1 MLHIIHIIRDLDSA
15 SGGPSRSVPALAK
28 SQARL
33 NGVSVTLLYQDR
45 GNPVVPLTDDGV
57 VYQSVAARDLLL
69 AKNFLQYLPQ
79 QAVLEKTCVFHL
91 HGLWSPTLHWVA
103 RFAARHDLPYV
114 VSTRGMLAGWCLAHK
129 SFKKKLGWWLYQKK
143 DLQHASCL
151 LASSETERQEVTAL
165 LPDHVVAVVPNGC
178 DDRPADM
185 PITPGVRKLPSARLA
200 LAMGRLHPV
209 KGFAELIE
217 AWATLRP
224 VGWQLAIAGPD
235 EDGYRASLD
244 ELIRAHRLSDQVQL
258 PGALDDRQK
267 WTWLDQCDLFVAP
280 SKTENFG
287 MAIAEAMLA
296 GKPVI
301 TTTGTP
307 WECLPEIKAGWW
319 VTPSPDALHMA
330 LQEAMA
336 LTDVER
342 QAMGERARQYA
353 QRYAPDNIAHE
364 LVDIYRWLAC
374 GAERPACVR
383 LDYTPWGRGDGL
395 I

>member
-1 MLHIIHIIRDLDSA
+1 MLHIVHIIRDLDSA

-33 NGVSVTLLYQDR
+33 KGVTVTLLYQDR
-45 GNPVVPLTDDGV
+45 GNPVVPLTADGV
-57 VYQSVAARDLLL
+57 VYQPVAARDLLL
-69 AKNFLQYLPQ
+69 AKNFLRYLSP

-91 HGLWSPTLHWVA
+91 HGLWSPTLHWA
-103 RFAARHDLPYV
+103 SRFAIRHDLPYV
-114 VSTRGMLAGWCLAHK
+114 ISTRGMLAGWSLEHK

-143 DLQHASCL
+143 DLQRAACL
-151 LASSETERQEVTAL
+151 LATSETERQEVTAL
-165 LPDHVVAVVPNGC
+165 LPDQPVAVVPNGC
-178 DDRPADM
+178 DDRPADLPM
-185 PITPGVRKLPSARLA
+185 TPGVRNRPGGRLV

-224 VGWQLAIAGPD
+224 AGWQLAIAGPD
-235 EDGYRASLD
+235 EDGYRAVLE
-244 ELIRAHRLSDQVQL
+244 ELIRSHRLSDHVQL
-258 PGALDDRQK
+258 LGALDDRQK

-296 GKPVI
+296 GKSVI

-319 VTPSPDALHMA
+319 VTPSPDALHLA
-330 LQEAMA
+330 LQAAMA
-336 LTDVER
+336 LPDVER
-342 QAMGERARQYA
+342 QEMGERARQYA
-353 QRYAPDNIAHE
+353 QRYEPEKIAHE
-364 LVDIYRWLAC
+364 SVDLYRWLVYD
-374 GAERPACVR
+374 AERPACVR
-383 LDYTPWGRGDGL
+383 LD
-395 I
+395 

>member
-1 MLHIIHIIRDLDSA
+1 VKSDMLHIVHIIRDLDSA

-33 NGVSVTLLYQDR
+33 EGVNVSLLYQDR
-45 GNPVVPLTDDGV
+45 GNPVVPLADDGV
-57 VYQSVAARDLLL
+57 AYQPVAAPDLLR
-69 AKNFLQYLPQ
+69 AKTFWRYLPQ
-79 QAVLEKTCVFHL
+79 QAVLDKTCVFHL
-91 HGLWSPTLHWVA
+91 HGLWSPTLHWAA

-114 VSTRGMLAGWCLAHK
+114 VSTRGMLAGWCLTHK

-143 DLQHASCL
+143 DLQRASCL
-151 LASSETERQEVTAL
+151 LATSEAERQEVTAL

-178 DDRPADM
+178 DDRPAGM
-185 PITPGVRKLPSARLA
+185 PVTPPGRKSPADRLA

-224 VGWQLAIAGPD
+224 AGWQLAIAGPD
-235 EDGYRASLD
+235 EGGYRARLE
-244 ELIRAHRLSDQVQL
+244 ELIRAHQLSAHVQL

-319 VTPSPDALHMA
+319 VPPSPEALHIA
-330 LQEAMA
+330 LQAAIA
-336 LTDVER
+336 LPDVER

-353 QRYAPDNIAHE
+353 QRFSPEQIAHE
-364 LVDIYRWLAC
+364 LVDLYRWMVYD
-374 GAERPACVR
+374 AERPACAGQ
-383 LDYTPWGRGDGL
+383 D
-395 I
+395 